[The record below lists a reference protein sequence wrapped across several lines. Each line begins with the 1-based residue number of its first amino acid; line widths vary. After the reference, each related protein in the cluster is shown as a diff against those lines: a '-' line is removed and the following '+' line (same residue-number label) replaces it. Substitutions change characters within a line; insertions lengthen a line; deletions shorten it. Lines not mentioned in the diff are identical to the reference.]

1 LAPPLPSW
9 PAMVLRARTCH
20 RCGSPWTLVIHES
33 PAIAVRFRQCQA
45 CGAIQGEVTAD
56 RTPPGAPDASDDSIR
71 AARALIDIADLLHAL
86 TMAARARHGD
96 VDVNPVDSPLLRAME
111 HIAKALTRLMQ
122 LRHTQP

>member
-1 LAPPLPSW
+1 
-9 PAMVLRARTCH
+9 MVLRARTCR

-45 CGAIQGEVTAD
+45 CSAIQGEVTAD
-56 RTPPGAPDASDDSIR
+56 RALPGAPDASDDAIR

-86 TMAARARHGD
+86 TMAPRPRHGD
-96 VDVNPVDSPLLRAME
+96 VGVSQMDSPLLGAME
-111 HIAKALTRLMQ
+111 HIARALTRLMQ